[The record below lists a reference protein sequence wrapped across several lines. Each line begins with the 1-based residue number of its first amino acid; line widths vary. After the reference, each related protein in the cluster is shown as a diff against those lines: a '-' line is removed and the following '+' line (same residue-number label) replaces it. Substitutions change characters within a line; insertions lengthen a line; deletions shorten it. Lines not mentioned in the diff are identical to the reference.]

1 MEELPTELIETILRS
16 LGVSSFARFTATCKT
31 YRQYWNDDSIWQS
44 FITRDFGQTALEEG
58 DENWRD
64 AYHHCG
70 VCVPVRLLSESP
82 SGDYRHL
89 VKLVL
94 LGPDMSGKSALMT
107 RFCESKFLDTYLAT
121 IGVEFMIRTV
131 SFADQPQLSGED
143 NNVKMQIWDSAGQE
157 RFQSISFNWY
167 RKVEAFAVV
176 YDMTNRQSFERALLV
191 HDSLQRC
198 KTAGS
203 EYQNVVLVANKSDLA
218 AQRAVSTHEGIM
230 AARALKWLYV
240 ETSAFTGEN
249 VETLFGRLGTNTQ
262 NPFYLANLSCF
273 ILCVLYLA
281 LNQTLYKIGQ
291 EDPLRIRKVPAQA
304 TTPPLRQKLKA
315 LLSDLEE
322 TLTPGPRAFAVK
334 EKARSLFGA
343 LKDLKEKLTPATS
356 AASATT
362 SVAPVAS
369 AIAAST
375 ASDFKTA
382 VETKASAA
390 KQQVTSFFATLKQ
403 KLTVVPGP
411 VVATATASDDVPV
424 CAADADDSDVVAVAA
439 VAAADG
445 KSSPTAGEKLDR
457 FCRK

>member
-249 VETLFGRLGTNTQ
+249 VETLFGRL
-262 NPFYLANLSCF
+262 
-273 ILCVLYLA
+273 A